1 MGYFLLI
8 VLGIVV
14 ISLTLYFIF
23 RNPFKYPYRIINF
36 DVSGKRSPDV
46 CDYIDD
52 YIINNG
58 IDVFHQHFNYV
69 KKWKLECEE
78 TIKHSWLKSLRTR
91 QYEEV
96 IDDEKMFKFNLNRN
110 QTRYKQSN
118 YVRTPYTVIITDSTF
133 ASDMNFIQ
141 HRYNELEKINFECK
155 LSEYHSKQQ
164 RNIMKKSLR
173 DQIAF
178 RDNYT
183 CQICGKY
190 MPDGVGLHVDHIIS
204 IKNGGKSVPSNLRVL
219 CSKCNGQKGSKNE

>member
-1 MGYFLLI
+1 MNYFLLI
-8 VLGIVV
+8 VLGIVA
-14 ISLTLYFIF
+14 ISLILYFIF
-23 RNPFKYPYRIINF
+23 RNPFKYPYHIVDF

-46 CDYIDD
+46 CDYIDN
-52 YIINNG
+52 YLIANG
-58 IDVFHQHFNYV
+58 VIEFEQHFNYV
-69 KKWKLECEE
+69 NNWKQECKEK
-78 TIKHSWLKSLRTR
+78 IKHSWLKSLRTR

-96 IDDEKMFKFNLNRN
+96 VDDERMFKFNLNRK

-118 YVRTPYTVIITDSTF
+118 YVRTSYKVTVTVSTF
-133 ASDMNFIQ
+133 AGGMNFIKY
-141 HRYNELEKINFECK
+141 RYTELEKINFESN
-155 LSEYHSKQQ
+155 LSSYRSKQQ

-204 IKNGGKSVPSNLRVL
+204 IKNGGKSIPSNLRVL

>member
-23 RNPFKYPYRIINF
+23 RNPFEYPYHIIDF
-36 DVSGKRSPDV
+36 DVSGKRSPSV
-46 CDYIDD
+46 NNYIDN
-52 YIINNG
+52 YLILNG
-58 IDVFHQHFNYV
+58 IDEFENHFNYV
-69 KKWKLECEE
+69 QKWKRECEE
-78 TIKHSWLKSLRTR
+78 TIQHSWLKSLRTR
-91 QYEEV
+91 QYQET

-118 YVRTPYTVIITDSTF
+118 YVRTSYTVTVTDSTF
-133 ASDMNFIQ
+133 ASNINFIK
-141 HRYNELEKINFECK
+141 HHYKELEQINFECT

-183 CQICGKY
+183 CQICGKH